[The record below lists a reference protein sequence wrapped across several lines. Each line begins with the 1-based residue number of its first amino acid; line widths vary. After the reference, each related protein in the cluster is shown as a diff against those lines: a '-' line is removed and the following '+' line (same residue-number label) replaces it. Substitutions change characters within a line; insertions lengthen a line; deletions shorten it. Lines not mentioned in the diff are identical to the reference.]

1 MKFGAITVLLAE
13 TMIYAAT
20 VPDPPR
26 NVTAKQATCQWAD
39 TVRWT
44 APDTDGGSIV
54 TSYQVTD
61 ILDTTLHCTTS
72 GLNCVL
78 NVVVEPPSLP
88 DNPDPSVGAA
98 YTVTAHNSIGNSKP
112 SSVSDTVIVEVS
124 PSSQPNSPTSVTA
137 IAGNN
142 QATVSWA
149 AATPTYCSLGEVE
162 YQVYTSTNSNQVC
175 TTSLLTC
182 TATGLT
188 NGVPYSFFVSS
199 EANNAYYP
207 FYGPLYYFSG
217 NSQPSDT
224 VIPSSVN
231 SLNNI
236 SSAKTHPFAVQSI
249 GSSLTLSLPSISTNT
264 KISLFDPFGREV
276 FSQNV
281 ASEVRKISLN
291 TKGNSISP
299 GLYII
304 RLTQS
309 NQGHG
314 SNLIAEEKVLLR
326 Q

>member
-1 MKFGAITVLLAE
+1 VIAVLSLG
-13 TMIYAAT
+13 TTIYAST
-20 VPDPPR
+20 VSDPPR
-26 NVTAKQATCQWAD
+26 NVIAKQATCQWAD
-39 TVRWT
+39 TVTWT
-44 APDTDGGSIV
+44 APDTDGGSVV

-72 GLNCVL
+72 GLICVL
-78 NVVVEPPSLP
+78 NVDEEPTTVI

-98 YTVTAHNSIGNSKP
+98 YTVTAYNSIGKSKP

-124 PSSQPNSPTSVTA
+124 PSSQPNPPTGVTA
-137 IAGNN
+137 IAGNS

-149 AATPTYCSLGEVE
+149 ASTPAYCSLGEVL
-162 YQVYTSTNSNQVC
+162 YQVFTPTNSNAVC
-175 TTSLLTC
+175 TTTSLTC

-188 NGVPYSFFVSS
+188 NGVPYSFSVSS
-199 EANNAYYP
+199 QANNAYYP
-207 FYGPLYYFSG
+207 FYGPLYYFSE

-236 SSAKTHPFAVQSI
+236 FSIKTHPFAIQSI
-249 GSSLTLSLPSISTNT
+249 GSFLILSLPPISTNA
-264 KISLFDPFGREV
+264 KISIVNLFGREV
-276 FSQNV
+276 LSQNV
-281 ASEVRKISLN
+281 ASGVREISLN

-309 NQGHG
+309 NQGHR
-314 SNLIAEEKVLLR
+314 SNLIADEKVLLR